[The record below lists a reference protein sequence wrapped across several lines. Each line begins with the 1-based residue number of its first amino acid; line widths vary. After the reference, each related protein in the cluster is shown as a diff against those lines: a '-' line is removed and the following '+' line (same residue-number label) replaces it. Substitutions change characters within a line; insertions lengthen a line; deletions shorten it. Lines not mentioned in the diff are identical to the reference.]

1 VRKLPVNCNVKLP
14 KSANGLPFVSILIS
28 NWNGAEVTDRCIS
41 SLLEFTDYP
50 NSKFN
55 IIVVDDGSTD
65 NSVKFLRQ
73 KYLKRIDLIA
83 LENNFGFIK
92 GNNAGIKYIIEKY
105 DPHYILLLNNDT
117 QAIQKEWLKKLVE
130 RAEQDEETGM
140 VGPKLMFPDGRIE
153 WSGRRK
159 ESKSLFLIFQ
169 TISAGFNPGVGKN
182 QREAECAGFVG
193 EANTVSG
200 ACMLVKT
207 ELFRKVGLLDERL
220 APMFGED
227 VEYSF
232 RAWKSGYKVIYRGD
246 VDVIHYESYTIEKF
260 KKELRSKK
268 TYWALRNGMI
278 ISRTYFGFWK
288 TLVFGLPIFTL
299 AALLDKRDKSAGL
312 RVKNMKF
319 RQGAVKNVSLLFKAM
334 HDGLL
339 CRKFLPETQHEN
351 SCSLQ

>member
-1 VRKLPVNCNVKLP
+1 VRKLPLNCNVKLP
-14 KSANGLPFVSILIS
+14 KSADGLPFVSILIS
-28 NWNGAEVTDRCIS
+28 NWNGEEVTDRCIA
-41 SLLEFTDYP
+41 SLLEFTHYP
-50 NSKFN
+50 NNKFN

-83 LENNFGFIK
+83 LENNVGFIK
-92 GNNAGIKYIIEKY
+92 GNNAGIKYIIEEY

-117 QAIQKEWLKKLVE
+117 QAMQKDWLKKLVE
-130 RAEQDEETGM
+130 TAEQDEKIGM
-140 VGPKLMFPDGRIE
+140 VGLKLMFPDGRIQ

-159 ESKSLFLIFQ
+159 ESKPLFLIFQ
-169 TISAGFNPGVGKN
+169 TISAGFNPGVGKDEK
-182 QREAECAGFVG
+182 EANYASFIG
-193 EANTVSG
+193 EANTASG

-207 ELFRKVGLLDERL
+207 ELFRKIGLLDERL

-232 RAWKSGYKVIYRGD
+232 RAWKSGYKVVYRGD
-246 VDVIHYESYTIEKF
+246 VDIIHYESYTIEKF
-260 KKELRSKK
+260 KKELQNKK

-288 TLVFGLPIFTL
+288 TLVFGLPIFAV
-299 AALLDKRDKSAGL
+299 AALLDKKDKSAGL
-312 RVKNMKF
+312 KIRNMKF
-319 RQGAVKNVSLLFKAM
+319 REGAVKNISLLFKAM

-339 CRKFLPETQHEN
+339 CRKCLPETQYEN
-351 SCSLQ
+351 SCSVQ

>member
-1 VRKLPVNCNVKLP
+1 MKRSVK
-14 KSANGLPFVSILIS
+14 SQRTENRLPFVSILIS

-41 SLLEFTDYP
+41 SLFNFTDYP

-55 IIVVDDGSTD
+55 IVVVDDGSTD
-65 NSVKFLRQ
+65 NSVEFLRQ
-73 KYLKRIDLIA
+73 RYLKRRDLIA
-83 LENNFGFIK
+83 LENNVGFIM
-92 GNNAGIKYIIEKY
+92 GNNAGIKYIIEEY

-117 QAIQKEWLKKLVE
+117 QAMQKDWLKKLVE
-130 RAEQDEETGM
+130 TAERDEKIGM
-140 VGPKLMFPDGRIE
+140 VGLKLMFPNGRIQ

-159 ESKSLFLIFQ
+159 EPNLIFLIFQ

-182 QREAECAGFVG
+182 QKEAECADFVG

-207 ELFRKVGLLDERL
+207 ELFKKIGLLDERL

-232 RAWKSGYKVIYRGD
+232 RAWESGYKVIYRGD
-246 VDVIHYESYTIEKF
+246 VDVVHHESYTIEKF
-260 KKELRSKK
+260 KKELQNKK

-278 ISRTYFGFWK
+278 IAGTYFGFWK

-299 AALLDKRDKSAGL
+299 AALLDKKDKSAGL
-312 RVKNMKF
+312 KIRNMKF
-319 RQGAVKNVSLLFKAM
+319 REGAVKNISILFKAM

-339 CRKFLPETQHEN
+339 CRKHVSATEPEKP
-351 SCSLQ
+351 CV